1 MPKTVDRRTLL
12 AAANSRK
19 KDVVKF
25 LRDIVAIP
33 SPSLGEEKVARRI
46 LQEMKRLK
54 YDDCWIDKIGNVIGR
69 IGKGKTK
76 LLLDAHI
83 DTVGVGD
90 PKAWTIDPFKGRY
103 DGKAVYGRG
112 SCDNKGAVAAQVV
125 GAPIIKELGLLDDFS
140 LFVIGTV
147 MEEDLDGYGLQFAI
161 EKSLPKL
168 DGVCLG
174 EPTDMGVYRGH
185 RGRMEILV
193 RARGKSC
200 HASAPQ
206 RGINPVYKMAPLV
219 KAVERLNTRLK
230 YDPFLGKGTVAV
242 TKIDCATPSLN
253 AVPDEC
259 SIYLDRRLTVGE
271 TLKSSVAE
279 IRRLKEAKGM
289 KVEVLDYATRSYT
302 GQSVK
307 TDKYFPTWVLP
318 ERHPLVR
325 AGVDTAR
332 FVMGKRPRVG
342 RWVFSTN
349 GVSSMGR
356 LGVPTIGFGP
366 GNEVVTH
373 SAKEYCE
380 VAQLLNA
387 MAFYAAF
394 PGAYLQ
400 ITRGE

>member
-1 MPKTVDRRTLL
+1 MPKSVGRAPL
-12 AAANSRK
+12 AAAKAHR

-33 SPSLGEEKVARRI
+33 SPSLGEERVAKRI
-46 LQEMKRLK
+46 LREMKRLK
-54 YDDCWIDKIGNVIGR
+54 YDECWIDRLGNVIGR
-69 IGKGKTK
+69 IGRGKTK

-90 PKAWTIDPFKGRY
+90 PEAWTIDPFKGRF

-125 GAPIIKELGLLDDFS
+125 GAPLVKEAGLLDDFT

-147 MEEDLDGYGLQFAI
+147 MEEDCDGYGLQFAL
-161 EKSLPKL
+161 ENSLPKL

-174 EPTDMGVYRGH
+174 EPTNMAVYRGH
-185 RGRMEILV
+185 RGRMEIRI

-219 KAVERLNTRLK
+219 RAVERLNQRLK
-230 YDPFLGKGTVAV
+230 DDPFLGKGTVAV
-242 TKIDCATPSLN
+242 TKIECETPSLN
-253 AVPDEC
+253 AVPDAC
-259 SIYLDRRLTVGE
+259 TLYLDRRLTVGE
-271 TLKSSVAE
+271 TRQTSVAE
-279 IRRLKEAKGM
+279 IRRLKEAKGL
-289 KVEVLDYATRSYT
+289 KVDVLDYVTKSYT
-302 GQSVK
+302 GQAVN

-318 ERHPLVR
+318 EDHPLVR
-325 AGVDTAR
+325 AGVDAGR
-332 FVMGKRPRVG
+332 QVLGRRPRVG

-366 GNEVVTH
+366 GNEVVAH
-373 SAKEYCE
+373 SAGEFCE
-380 VAQLLNA
+380 VDHLVNA

-394 PGAYLQ
+394 PAAYV
-400 ITRGE
+400 RAAREK